1 MLKLLDKGGFV
12 GTLDEIKGKYLRVY
26 IFNDGNGSF
35 YKVIV
40 KNEDCSMEGENDQ
53 NAYED

>member
-1 MLKLLDKGGFV
+1 MLQFSVKGGFT
-12 GTLDEIKGKYLRVY
+12 GTLDEIKGKYLSVY